1 MKHVI
6 IILNVILLLFPFI
19 STAQLC
25 QVQSAPDS
33 KYSATNKYARFEVN
47 WYPEW
52 LEFTK
57 GEKVYPDS
65 LPLVDKWEHPYMK
78 YGYTSAMHEDPYA
91 SDVSN
96 LPGPLMDNVE
106 VQYFHVLQ
114 KGGGFSG
121 MCPSYAFIDDTTMV
135 TFSFGRANTTLLLLD
150 IKDTMTVIDYIE
162 IPGRGNSALELVGK
176 KGRAKIFSNTAGGA
190 YFYLSGKD
198 NIYIPGAN
206 NNILKITIKDRGFD
220 KQNVRSINLKEQI
233 EAGNAV
239 DESLSKKDQLNLLT
253 ALIPDA
259 HGNVWFTSRQGVI
272 GIIHRT
278 DKSEEDC
285 PKVYATFIGLYE
297 TGEKI
302 NRYFDTD
309 FDSKD
314 DIDLLKDQE
323 QITPEIRQEF
333 RDRFMIDKDTREEIQ
348 NSFSV
353 GKDGVY
359 IVSNFALYKFRF
371 NEETKKI
378 ELDPKWEKTFKEG
391 DLLYNNDWSNKPG
404 HLNTGSG
411 TTPTL
416 MGDDYVAICDN
427 DTNQVNLCIYSQE
440 TGKLISKLKLFDERG
455 AAVENSAVAYNG
467 SYVVCN
473 TYGYEDPFKVNN
485 TPGGIMRFDL
495 NKTSGKF
502 EKVNNW
508 PASGQYDCK
517 TATPKLSAPNGMMYV
532 YDRSDTAVDGH
543 LDWQVSAIDFRTGNR
558 VFYIRSWFEKGEFND
573 NVGRIMKGG
582 SLGNK
587 NYDRK
592 VLNNLWGTF
601 TIGPGNSFYIGA
613 YRGFIR
619 VSSDPN

>member
-1 MKHVI
+1 
-6 IILNVILLLFPFI
+6 
-19 STAQLC
+19 
-25 QVQSAPDS
+25 
-33 KYSATNKYARFEVN
+33 
-47 WYPEW
+47 
-52 LEFTK
+52 
-57 GEKVYPDS
+57 
-65 LPLVDKWEHPYMK
+65 
-78 YGYTSAMHEDPYA
+78 
-91 SDVSN
+91 
-96 LPGPLMDNVE
+96 
-106 VQYFHVLQ
+106 
-114 KGGGFSG
+114 
-121 MCPSYAFIDDTTMV
+121 
-135 TFSFGRANTTLLLLD
+135 
-150 IKDTMTVIDYIE
+150 
-162 IPGRGNSALELVGK
+162 
-176 KGRAKIFSNTAGGA
+176 
-190 YFYLSGKD
+190 
-198 NIYIPGAN
+198 
-206 NNILKITIKDRGFD
+206 
-220 KQNVRSINLKEQI
+220 
-233 EAGNAV
+233 
-239 DESLSKKDQLNLLT
+239 
-253 ALIPDA
+253 
-259 HGNVWFTSRQGVI
+259 
-272 GIIHRT
+272 
-278 DKSEEDC
+278 
-285 PKVYATFIGLYE
+285 
-297 TGEKI
+297 
-302 NRYFDTD
+302 
-309 FDSKD
+309 
-314 DIDLLKDQE
+314 
-323 QITPEIRQEF
+323 
-333 RDRFMIDKDTREEIQ
+333 MIDKDTREEIQ

-371 NEETKKI
+371 NEKTKKI
-378 ELDPKWEKTFKEG
+378 ELDPKWEETFKEG
-391 DLLYNNDWSNKPG
+391 DLVYDNDWSNKPG

-427 DTNQVNLCIYSQE
+427 DSNQVNLCIYSQE